1 MLELVL
7 LVNISSRAHRTFIQ
21 GSDWVFVVGGV
32 GVDVEECFGEGA
44 HGGQMVVNVS
54 SRAHP
59 TSIQGSV
66 WVGGVDSV
74 FVFVLILVLMLLLL
88 WWS

>member
-1 MLELVL
+1 M
-7 LVNISSRAHRTFIQ
+7 
-21 GSDWVFVVGGV
+21 
-32 GVDVEECFGEGA
+32 EERFGEGA